1 MGRKNFL
8 DISSLR
14 EARVDRLAA
23 DNIDMY
29 GMPRE
34 KVRTIWMTLF

>member
-1 MGRKNFL
+1 
-8 DISSLR
+8 
-14 EARVDRLAA
+14 VDRLAA

-34 KVRTIWMTLF
+34 KFRTMWMAEKLYLEQKCSWPPKTVEL